1 VTRAFLAE
9 VKRGG
14 FAGDLADDFAT
25 RVVGATDNS
34 IYQILPQAIVYPRT
48 REDVVLVMRTAALPQ
63 FREITLTA
71 RGGGTGTNGQSLTS
85 GMIIDLGRHM
95 TRIGARHGDLVEIE
109 PGVVLDQLNAQL
121 APHGVFFAPNLSPSN
136 RATLGG
142 MIATDAS
149 GQGSRVYGKT
159 SQHVAA
165 VEVVLVDGSV
175 LVTRPMKRDEI
186 LALPDWES
194 SAPLAERLP
203 GAVLALVERVHGEFV
218 EKLPRLHRF
227 LTGYN
232 VERAWD
238 PATGTLDLKWLITGA
253 EGTLGIVTRAW
264 LSVVP
269 IPTARRLAVLEF
281 PSFEAALASADTII
295 AQDPSSIETIDERV
309 MDLARE
315 DEIFPSVAAYLPVRP
330 PPVPKAAAINLVEFE
345 GTSVAEV
352 EARMQ
357 ALVAACEQH
366 RGQRG
371 WPMAWSVAA
380 SETDRKALWQLRAK
394 GVGLL
399 GNTKGRRKPVPFIE
413 DTVVPPEKLSA
424 YVAELRAL
432 LEAEGLVYG
441 MFGHVDVGCLHVRPA
456 LDLRD
461 LEDEQRVRRIS
472 DQTAALCTKYGG
484 VIWGEHGKGFRS
496 EYSPRHF
503 GELFVHLEAVKT
515 LFDPGHR
522 LNPGKIATPTGRR
535 RELATIDQPTRGQ
548 NDRQI
553 ERRAQDKFTLAIDCN
568 GNGHCFH
575 WDPDHVM
582 CPSSKITRDRIHTP
596 KGRAGVMREWLRQ
609 LSNADA
615 APPQAPPS
623 ALALA
628 IQTPVRAVHSLG
640 RALGRFDYSHEVNRA
655 MQGCLACKACATQ
668 CPVKVDVPALR
679 SEFLQRY
686 HTRYLRPVRDHLV
699 AGLEG
704 ALQTMAR
711 LPSLFNIFLRSRLF
725 QRVFGRV
732 AGLVDTPLLAQPAL
746 PQLLRAKNLALLAP
760 GAAPAPAA
768 SKPRVVLLQDAFTS
782 FYEPELVLIVRDLL
796 EHLGCDVQIAP
807 FVPNGKGLHVK
818 GFLRRFEK
826 RAQKTAAALRRLAEG
841 GATLVSIEPAVGL
854 TYRDEYPHVLG
865 KDLGFKVEL
874 LQELLV
880 RIVPDAR
887 PDARPDA
894 QPGARPDAAPRE
906 RYRLFGHCTEKTLA
920 PASQKQWATVFER
933 LGLGLDLVST
943 GCCGMCGA
951 FGHERIHRE
960 ESKGIWELSWG
971 RWLADRAAD
980 SDRVLATGYS
990 CRSQAHR
997 FGKLSLRHPAAVLL
1011 AHLSKSK
1018 PASGPESSD
1027 RAKP

>member
-1 VTRAFLAE
+1 
-9 VKRGG
+9 
-14 FAGDLADDFAT
+14 
-25 RVVGATDNS
+25 
-34 IYQILPQAIVYPRT
+34 
-48 REDVVLVMRTAALPQ
+48 
-63 FREITLTA
+63 
-71 RGGGTGTNGQSLTS
+71 
-85 GMIIDLGRHM
+85 
-95 TRIGARHGDLVEIE
+95 
-109 PGVVLDQLNAQL
+109 
-121 APHGVFFAPNLSPSN
+121 
-136 RATLGG
+136 

-175 LVTRPMKRDEI
+175 LVTRPMQRDEV
-186 LALPDWES
+186 LALPAWDAP
-194 SAPLAERLP
+194 APLAERLP
-203 GAVLALVERVHGEFV
+203 RAVLALAERVHDDFV
-218 EKLPRLHRF
+218 RQLPRLHRF

-238 PATGTLDLKWLITGA
+238 PETGTLDLKWLVTGA

-264 LSVVP
+264 LGVVP
-269 IPTARRLAVLEF
+269 IPKARRLAVLEF
-281 PSFEAALASADTII
+281 PSFEAALASAETII

-330 PPVPKAAAINLVEFE
+330 PPAPKTAAINLVEFE
-345 GTSVAEV
+345 GMSVAEV

-366 RGQRG
+366 RGQPG

-380 SETDRKALWQLRAK
+380 GETDRKALWQLRAK

-399 GNTKGRRKPVPFIE
+399 GNTRGRRKPVPFIE

-424 YVAELRAL
+424 YVAELRAV

-461 LEDEQRVRRIS
+461 PEDEQRVRRIS
-472 DQTAALCTKYGG
+472 DRTAALCTKYGG

-496 EYSPRHF
+496 EYSPTHF
-503 GELFVHLEAVKT
+503 GALFVHLEAIKT

-548 NDRQI
+548 HDRQI
-553 ERRAQDKFTLAIDCN
+553 ERRAQDAFTLAIDCN
-568 GNGHCFH
+568 GNGQCFH

-582 CPSSKITRDRIHTP
+582 CPSSKVTRDRIHTP

-615 APPQAPPS
+615 APPAAPPG

-628 IQTPVRAVHSLG
+628 VQTPVRAVHSLG
-640 RALGRFDYSHEVNRA
+640 KALGRFDYSHEVNRA

-668 CPVKVDVPALR
+668 CPVKVDVPAFR

-704 ALQTMAR
+704 ALQTMSR
-711 LPSLFNIFLRSRLF
+711 VPGFFNFFLGSRLF
-725 QRVFGRV
+725 QRVFGRL
-732 AGLVDTPLLAQPAL
+732 AGLVDTPLLARRSL
-746 PQLLRAKNLALLAP
+746 RKLLRGRALALLPP
-760 GAAPAPAA
+760 GAAPA
-768 SKPRVVLLQDAFTS
+768 SDKLRVVIVQDAFTS
-782 FYEPELVLIVRDLL
+782 FYEPELVLRVRDLL
-796 EHLGCDVQIAP
+796 ERLGCEVHVAP

-826 RAQKTAAALRRLAEG
+826 RARKTAEALRRFAEG
-841 GATLVSIEPAVGL
+841 GATLVAIDPAVGL
-854 TYRDEYPHVLG
+854 TYRDEYRHVLG
-865 KDLGFKVEL
+865 KDLGFEVLL

-880 RIVPDAR
+880 RIVPEAT
-887 PDARPDA
+887 PA
-894 QPGARPDAAPRE
+894 AAPPTAAPTE

-920 PASQKQWATVFER
+920 PASQKQWAAVFAR

-943 GCCGMCGA
+943 GCCGMSGA

-960 ESKGIWELSWG
+960 ESEGIWALSWG
-971 RWLADRAAD
+971 RWLGDGAAD
-980 SDRVLATGYS
+980 PGHVLATGYS

-997 FGKLSLRHPAAVLL
+997 FGKLSLRHPAEVLL
-1011 AHLSKSK
+1011 AHLSRTS
-1018 PASGPESSD
+1018 
-1027 RAKP
+1027 